1 MKHEFKAVGTYTVTL
16 TVTDDRG
23 QSATLSK
30 SVTVAATAAPGADFV
45 ISPSAPAEGEKVFFN
60 GATSTA
66 PVGRTIVQYHW
77 DFGTGVQA
85 SGMLV
90 SHVYPKAGVY
100 TVVLTV
106 TDDAGNRGSTSKT
119 VTVIVPTP

>member
-1 MKHEFKAVGTYTVTL
+1 MGRF
-16 TVTDDRG
+16 RPPRW
-23 QSATLSK
+23 
-30 SVTVAATAAPGADFV
+30 AAP
-45 ISPSAPAEGEKVFFN
+45 SS
-60 GATSTA
+60 STD
-66 PVGRTIVQYHW
+66 W

-90 SHVYPKAGVY
+90 SHVYPKAGAY

-106 TDDAGNRGSTSKT
+106 TDDAGNRASTSKA